1 MLKVNTER
9 DEKKL
14 EFYFDIILIRIN
26 YLLDYKRN
34 RTKSS

>member
-14 EFYFDIILIRIN
+14 EFYVNITLRGTMYFVKL
-26 YLLDYKRN
+26 
-34 RTKSS
+34 